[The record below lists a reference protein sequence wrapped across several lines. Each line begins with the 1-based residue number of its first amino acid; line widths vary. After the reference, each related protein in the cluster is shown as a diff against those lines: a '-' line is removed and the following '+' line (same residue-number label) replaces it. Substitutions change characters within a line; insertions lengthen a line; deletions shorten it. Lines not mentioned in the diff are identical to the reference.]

1 MAEQLSNS
9 RICRNGHQQ
18 PHANSKFC
26 IYCGVSLAV
35 SAPQQNNQIP
45 SNNQNPNAIQPQQ
58 QNFQQP
64 IQPQN
69 NQRQQNQQPNQNLN
83 NQQQNLQNQQ
93 NFQQPQQQNF
103 NNQQQQFNNPQQQNF
118 AQPQNQQQNFVQ
130 QNNQLQ
136 NFVQQNNQ
144 QQFYQQQ
151 PPPQQYVAPP
161 SCYTCGG
168 NGEKLDPKAVICK
181 ECSWLKPLVP
191 GYRIDSTAFEWAAD
205 AKAMATLRAMTPLTA
220 AAKMVSEK
228 VGRRWIESTFNG
240 ILLGEKQMPHIYS
253 QAVKAARILGLTHM
267 PDVYLSGE
275 RPWDCLTFGTE
286 KDSFIVIGSAIAGN
300 FQSHDLFFLLAREMG
315 HCQAGHALW
324 KSVIRFLIG
333 EQSQAKGFMA
343 GGIMNAIKSPGQL
356 IVNAVEV
363 PLLAW
368 ARQAEITAD
377 RAALLCIGSEEVAR
391 RVLISW
397 SLRSSMLFKQI
408 NIKAWL
414 EQQAT
419 SEEDGYSK
427 LSELTTSSTPYL
439 SRRLKLLSDFAKSP
453 ELEHWRKLITEAI
466 RRSSPPKP
474 AEQPKQLQTPTET
487 KKKSDFIG
495 IKCAECKTAMKVPL
509 KILQGKDELPV
520 KCPNEKCGKVT
531 RLKKSVKTIKANT
544 KKQEENLNYGD

>member
-1 MAEQLSNS
+1 MAEQLSNQ
-9 RICRNGHQQ
+9 RICPNGHRQ
-18 PHANSKFC
+18 PHADSKFC
-26 IYCGVSLAV
+26 IYCGAPLNN
-35 SAPQQNNQIP
+35 SAPPPNNQVQQNNQ
-45 SNNQNPNAIQPQQ
+45 NQNPVQPPVN
-58 QNFQQP
+58 QNP
-64 IQPQN
+64 P
-69 NQRQQNQQPNQNLN
+69 PNQNF
-83 NQQQNLQNQQ
+83 QNQQ
-93 NFQQPQQQNF
+93 NFQQQQNNF
-103 NNQQQQFNNPQQQNF
+103 PPQQQQQFNNRQQQNF
-118 AQPQNQQQNFVQ
+118 VQPYNQQQNFVQ
-130 QNNQLQ
+130 QNNQQ
-136 NFVQQNNQ
+136 I
-144 QQFYQQQ
+144 YQQ
-151 PPPQQYVAPP
+151 PPQQYQQYVPP
-161 SCYTCGG
+161 PECYTCGG
-168 NGEKLDPKAVICK
+168 DGKRLDPKIIICR
-181 ECSWLKPLVP
+181 ECGWLKPLMP

-205 AKAMATLRAMTPLTA
+205 AKAMAALRAMTPLTA

-253 QAVKAARILGLTHM
+253 QAVKAARILGITHM

-377 RAALLCIGSEEVAR
+377 RAGLLCIGSEEVAR

-397 SLRSSMLFKQI
+397 SLRSSLLFKQI

-414 EQQAT
+414 EQQEAG
-419 SEEDGYSK
+419 EEDSYSK

-439 SRRLKLLSDFAKSP
+439 SRRLKLLSDYEKSP
-453 ELEHWRKLITEAI
+453 ELDYWRKLVKEAI
-466 RRSSPPKP
+466 RRSSERKA
-474 AEQPKQLQTPTET
+474 AEEKKSGEQQNQLKSPTEPT
-487 KKKSDFIG
+487 KKPDFISV
-495 IKCAECKTAMKVPL
+495 KCADCKTAMKVPL
-509 KILQGKDELPV
+509 KVLQGKEELPV
-520 KCPNEKCGKVT
+520 KCPNEKCGKIT
-531 RLKKSVKTIKANT
+531 RLRKSAKNIKP
-544 KKQEENLNYGD
+544 KRKQEQENLNYGD

>member
-18 PHANSKFC
+18 PHADSKFC
-26 IYCGVSLAV
+26 IYCGTPLNV
-35 SAPQQNNQIP
+35 SAPQQNNQVSP
-45 SNNQNPNAIQPQQ
+45 QNQNAIPPQNQ
-58 QNFQQP
+58 IFQNP
-64 IQPQN
+64 VQPQN
-69 NQRQQNQQPNQNLN
+69 NQPQQPNQDFQ

-93 NFQQPQQQNF
+93 QNFQQMPQQNF
-103 NNQQQQFNNPQQQNF
+103 NDPQQNFQNQPQQFNN
-118 AQPQNQQQNFVQ
+118 QPQQNFVQ

-144 QQFYQQQ
+144 QQFYQ
-151 PPPQQYVAPP
+151 PPPQPQYVAPP
-161 SCYTCGG
+161 GCHACGG
-168 NGEKLDPKAVICK
+168 NGQRLDPKTVICK
-181 ECSWLKPLVP
+181 ECNWLKPLVP
-191 GYRIDSTAFEWAAD
+191 NYRIDSSAFEWAAD

-439 SRRLKLLSDFAKSP
+439 SRRLKLLSDFAKSQ
-453 ELEHWRKLITEAI
+453 ELEYWRKLITEAI

-474 AEQPKQLQTPTET
+474 VSEQKQLNQPAEA

-509 KILQGKDELPV
+509 KILQDKTELPV
-520 KCPNEKCGKVT
+520 KCPNEKCGKIT
-531 RLKKSVKTIKANT
+531 RLKKSVKTIKPKTNQ
-544 KKQEENLNYGD
+544 QEENLNYGD

>member
-1 MAEQLSNS
+1 MAEQLSNLK
-9 RICRNGHQQ
+9 ICRNGHRQ
-18 PHANSKFC
+18 PHADSKFC
-26 IYCGVSLAV
+26 IYCGIPLSD
-35 SAPQQNNQIP
+35 SAPPNNQIP
-45 SNNQNPNAIQPQQ
+45 SNNQNQNAVQPNN
-58 QNFQQP
+58 QNFQPPVQSTVN
-64 IQPQN
+64 QN
-69 NQRQQNQQPNQNLN
+69 PPPNQHFQNQQQF
-83 NQQQNLQNQQ
+83 QQQSNFPPQQPPQFNDQPPQ
-93 NFQQPQQQNF
+93 NFVP
-103 NNQQQQFNNPQQQNF
+103 
-118 AQPQNQQQNFVQ
+118 PQNQQQNFVQ
-130 QNNQLQ
+130 QNNQ
-136 NFVQQNNQ
+136 QQI
-144 QQFYQQQ
+144 YQQ
-151 PPPQQYVAPP
+151 PPQYQPYVPP
-161 SCYTCGG
+161 PDCYTCGG
-168 NGEKLDPKAVICK
+168 NGQRLDPKIIICK
-181 ECSWLKPLVP
+181 ECGWLKPLMP
-191 GYRIDSTAFEWAAD
+191 AYRIDSTAFEWAAD

-253 QAVKAARILGLTHM
+253 QAIKAARILGLTHM

-324 KSVIRFLIG
+324 KTVIRFLIG

-377 RAALLCIGSEEVAR
+377 RAGLLCIGSEEVAR

-414 EQQAT
+414 EQQES

-453 ELEHWRKLITEAI
+453 ELEYWRKLIAEAI
-466 RRSSPPKP
+466 RRSSEMKKS
-474 AEQPKQLQTPTET
+474 AEEPKQLKTPTDSS
-487 KKKSDFIG
+487 KKPDFISV
-495 IKCAECKTAMKVPL
+495 KCADCKTAMKVPL
-509 KILQGKDELPV
+509 KVLQGKEELPV
-520 KCPNEKCGKVT
+520 KCPNEKCGKIT
-531 RLKKSVKTIKANT
+531 RLRKSVKNIKQKA
-544 KKQEENLNYGD
+544 KQREENLNYGD

>member
-26 IYCGVSLAV
+26 IYCGVPLTV
-35 SAPQQNNQIP
+35 SAPQQNNQISP
-45 SNNQNPNAIQPQQ
+45 HNQNQNAVQPAQ

-64 IQPQN
+64 IQAQN
-69 NQRQQNQQPNQNLN
+69 NQQPNQNFQ
-83 NQQQNLQNQQ
+83 NQQQ
-93 NFQQPQQQNF
+93 NFQQQQF
-103 NNQQQQFNNPQQQNF
+103 NNQQQQFNNQPQQNF

-144 QQFYQQQ
+144 QQFYQQ
-151 PPPQQYVAPP
+151 PHYAAPP
-161 SCYTCGG
+161 GCYTCGG
-168 NGEKLDPKAVICK
+168 NGEKLDPKTVICR
-181 ECSWLKPLVP
+181 ECNWLKPLVP
-191 GYRIDSTAFEWAAD
+191 NYRIDSTAFEWAAD

-427 LSELTTSSTPYL
+427 LSELTTSSIPYL
-439 SRRLKLLSDFAKSP
+439 SRRLKLLADFAKSP
-453 ELEHWRKLITEAI
+453 ELEYWRKLITEAI

-474 AEQPKQLQTPTET
+474 AQEQKQLNTPTET

-509 KILQGKDELPV
+509 KVLQDKTELPV